1 MLVREAPLAALLPD
15 RLSRRWEASGVLAIG
30 GRFYVVCDNLRAV
43 AVLAEDL
50 TPAHDVVTLPYGS
63 GRGYEDLAKDPVT
76 GRFYLLVE
84 SLRHRGRWMS
94 RVEEYD
100 GDFRPVSRG
109 WLDVELPSSNKG
121 MEGLTCVRRAGR
133 IYLLAL
139 CEGNYCADGSRGREP
154 GGGRIH
160 VFEQRGTRWPHVAT
174 VRLPA
179 SLPFRDYSALSAARG
194 QLAVVSQE
202 SSALWVGSLEPQGWA
217 VRDGGALY
225 GFPRDRKGEVVYCN
239 VEGVSWIGDQELAMV
254 SDRLKARDQA
264 GRCRAKAESIH
275 VFALPHAPPP
285 PPP

>member
-133 IYLLAL
+133 TYVLGL
-139 CEGNYCADGSRGREP
+139 CEGNYCADGSRGKKP

-160 VFEQRGTRWPHVAT
+160 VFEQRADRWPHVAM
-174 VRLPA
+174 VHLPA
-179 SLPFRDYSALSAARG
+179 TLPFRDYSALSAKRDH
-194 QLAVVSQE
+194 LAVVSQE
-202 SSALWVGSLEPQGWA
+202 SAAMWVGRLDPEDWTVQD
-217 VRDGGALY
+217 DGELY
-225 GFPRDRKGEVVYCN
+225 GFPRDGQGDVVYCN
-239 VEGVSWIGDQELAMV
+239 VEGVSWISDHELVMV
-254 SDRLKARDQA
+254 SDRVKPGEQA

-275 VFALPHAPPP
+275 VFALPDATPPP
-285 PPP
+285 AP